1 MPDPRDGAEAALDA
15 RYPIGEAEVAAYERD
30 GFIKLKD
37 VLPPAL
43 LEAYAREIT
52 ERVLAIA
59 PERTPAQEG
68 ETYRRAFLQ
77 VTNLWRESERVRR
90 LVLAPRLGR
99 IAADLMGVEGTR
111 LYHDQALYKEPGGGI
126 TPWHADQYYWPLASD
141 RCVTAWIPL
150 QPTPVEMGALAF
162 AVGSQ
167 RLEIGRDVPISD
179 ESEALLQDALARAG
193 LEYSATAY
201 DLGEVSFHA
210 GWTFH
215 RAGPN
220 HTDRPRR
227 VMTAIY
233 MDRDMRLAEPVND
246 NQRADRAA
254 FCPGIEVGEV
264 IDSELNPEVPLV
276 ADDGTAAPDG
286 TRTPAGPG
294 AGEPRRRS

>member
-1 MPDPRDGAEAALDA
+1 MPDARYGSEAALSA

-37 VLPPAL
+37 VLPREL
-43 LEAYAREIT
+43 LEEYAREIT

-59 PERTPAQEG
+59 PERAPAQDE

-77 VTNLWRESERVRR
+77 VTNLWRESERARR

-99 IAADLMGVEGTR
+99 IAAELMRVAGTR

-126 TPWHADQYYWPLASD
+126 TPWHADQYYWPLATD

-193 LEYSATAY
+193 LEYSATPY
-201 DLGEVSFHA
+201 ELGEVSFHA

-220 HTDRPRR
+220 HTDSPRR

-233 MDRDMRLAEPVND
+233 MDREMRLAEPAND

-264 IDSELNPEVPLV
+264 IDSELNPAVPPV
-276 ADDGTAAPDG
+276 AHDGTDVLGGSGDPG
-286 TRTPAGPG
+286 GPG
-294 AGEPRRRS
+294 GGGPGRRS